1 MTPDQKSL
9 VNDFT
14 SESQQIVNDMQKVLE
29 DIESGLR
36 PNSDFAH
43 FAQRIDGIM
52 GCAKTLGLD
61 GMEDLKLPLLAISNI
76 SEGCKTVGYKAS
88 QVKDGNLASII
99 AGFMADALEILE
111 QALDD
116 LSSEIVTVDP
126 QHSDRI
132 RDRLNWLGAQMK
144 LSAKDQAEIL
154 ARFGLK

>member
-9 VNDFT
+9 VDDFT
-14 SESQQIVNDMQKVLE
+14 SESLQIVSDMQKLLD
-29 DIESGLR
+29 DIEAGLK
-36 PNSDFAH
+36 PHSDFAH

-61 GMEDLKLPLLAISNI
+61 GLENLKLPLAAISNL
-76 SEGCKTVGYKAS
+76 SEGCKSLGYKGS
-88 QVKDGNLASII
+88 QVKDQSIAAII

-116 LSSEIVTVDP
+116 LNSEIVTIDAD
-126 QHSDRI
+126 QTNRI
-132 RDRLNWLGAQMK
+132 KDRLTWLGTQMK